1 MLYEGRMDINPWIS
15 QLRKGAA
22 EFAVLSVLAK
32 RDRYGLE
39 VLEAANRGGD
49 LVSEG
54 SLYPLL
60 SRLEKDGKVT
70 SRWEVEDAAHPRKY
84 YRLTPEGTRTVA
96 AMLGAWIEF
105 RTAMSATVED
115 PR

>member
-1 MLYEGRMDINPWIS
+1 MDITSWIS

-39 VLEAANRGGD
+39 ILEATNGAGE

-60 SRLEKDGKVT
+60 NRLEKDGKVE
-70 SRWEVEDAAHPRKY
+70 SRWELEDSAHPRKY
-84 YRLTPEGTRTVA
+84 YRITQAGVRTVQ
-96 AMLGAWIEF
+96 AMLAAWIDF
-105 RTAMSATVED
+105 RSAMSATVETVK
-115 PR
+115 